1 MITLL
6 TKLSP
11 IAYGIIFS
19 IIMILLISIFVSL
32 SIRRKYKKVLLSIT
46 DHSFRKEK
54 KFDNEMLNSIVDAY
68 NESISLNITDIN
80 TESLIEKNIHKYLK
94 NELIGERFVNKSTSL
109 MIILGLLGTFY
120 GLTLSI
126 GNIVNL
132 LNVTESATTDVS
144 GITGGLI
151 SSVNGMSVA
160 FVTSLFGIA
169 SSIIVNL
176 ISILFHL
183 GEMRESIII
192 HIEEYLDNVL
202 GKKSLELDSIDSDGR
217 TPLEVS
223 FENLGGQLNL
233 SLTNLTSTLSYRLT
247 EVTKE
252 IQIAANSLEKSMDKF
267 DSSLDTFSENVRDF
281 SEFNHHLKTNIERMS
296 IVFDDNADAI
306 KRETKALK
314 EGFEVVEKFNKK
326 VEEIISEKWYKN
338 YSRFAL

>member
-326 VEEIISEKWYKN
+326 VEEIISEK
-338 YSRFAL
+338 